1 MLATAFFLLINVS
14 ARSQDSL
21 RLKNPVKYES
31 GTIDFVSQ
39 WPSAEHKL
47 HKKSFTHK
55 LRDVLLGD
63 NTPELNKPVSLVA
76 SDPNTFWVLDQKNNA
91 VFRVE
96 KGKEKIPHYLNKSK
110 FHYNSLVGVCQ
121 YTDHKILFTDSYQN
135 KIYILDPDS
144 KKCSVLNDSLIL
156 EKPTGIAFSK
166 ITNEIWVTETG
177 KHRLVVLNNKGEIL
191 RTIGNR
197 GTSWG
202 NFNFPTH
209 LWIDNQGQV
218 YVVDAMNFRIQVFN
232 KEGLVISVFGSN
244 GDATGYF
251 ASPKGIATDSFGH
264 IYVADALFH
273 AVQIFDIKGNFLYSF
288 GSQGQDEGQ
297 FWMPSGVYID
307 EHDRIYVSDTYNSR
321 VQIFHLI
328 TGGEK

>member
-1 MLATAFFLLINVS
+1 MLAAAFLLLINVS
-14 ARSQDSL
+14 ARSQDSI
-21 RLKNPVKYES
+21 RPAGTPGYES
-31 GTIDFVSQ
+31 GKIDYVSQ
-39 WPSAEHKL
+39 WPTREL
-47 HKKSFTHK
+47 EQRRKSFTHK
-55 LRDVLLGD
+55 LKDILLGD

-76 SDPNTFWVLDQKNNA
+76 SDQNTFWVLDQKNNTI
-91 VFRVE
+91 FHVE
-96 KGKEKIPHYLNKSK
+96 KGREKIPHFINKAK
-110 FHYNSLVGVCQ
+110 YHYNSLVGVCK
-121 YTDHKILFTDSYQN
+121 YTDEKILFSDSYQN
-135 KIYILDPDS
+135 KIFVLDP
-144 KKCSVLNDSLIL
+144 KNKNCHVLNDSLVL
-156 EKPTGIAFSK
+156 EKPTGIAYSK
-166 ITNEIWVTETG
+166 TTHEIWVTETG

-209 LWIDNQGQV
+209 LWIDNQGQI
-218 YVVDAMNFRIQVFN
+218 YVVDAMNFRIQVLN

-264 IYVADALFH
+264 IYVVDALFH

-297 FWMPSGVYID
+297 FWMPSGIYID
-307 EHDRIYVSDTYNSR
+307 AHDRIYVSDTYNSR